1 MRDQITLRLLGGF
14 GVTSG
19 HPRPISISS
28 PRQRALL
35 AYLALQPGYSKS
47 RERLATLVWGNCTDG
62 QARKRFRQSLLRLRR
77 ELAQAGTDPLV
88 GDRDTLALDPAMV
101 TVDAREFLALSAAGN
116 DADLHRAFDLYR
128 GDLLDG
134 ISLEVEPFAEWVS
147 QQRSRFRAIAAQVF
161 ERGAGLQEQ
170 RGDSEGAI
178 AAAERLVA
186 LDASNEAAQRQLIDL
201 LARHCGRSAALMRAE
216 AVAQFVKDEFG
227 CELEPE
233 TQELIAKLRSAAL
246 QHSDPK
252 AAPREEPRAI
262 GAAVA
267 QSSSGSGKS
276 LPAAPAAGTRR
287 RVPRPFLR
295 THSPAGWIWASGL
308 TALLVLVAALAVF
321 RTMGSDGRPMGGA
334 VVQSPNAAELHSPA
348 ASASPAVAVSKA
360 IEWGSI
366 AAIVVLPFSPAPP
379 ESAPVARLA
388 ELISDDLIN
397 NLSRVPGFR
406 VIARS
411 TSIQYAKADVGTLGS
426 DLGVHYAVEGDVRL
440 EDGTVRINI
449 ALIDV
454 TTRLQVWADR
464 YERAEAERHAV
475 QDDIVRALAR
485 QLHVSVMEVRGR
497 VPAGQPG
504 ANATLG
510 KAWAALNLFAFFRGG
525 REAGQLFEEVL
536 RIDPNNVSALT
547 GLGTFKYATAA
558 TRPPSEDSDL
568 MLGQSENLLRR
579 ANALDPNAILPYYFL
594 GLVAT
599 RRGQPEDALP
609 LLEKALELNPSY
621 APAYAAIGYI
631 QMNTG
636 RPTEAIKN
644 IQYSIQFEPEGQLSG
659 ALESISRADLR
670 RARR

>member
-1 MRDQITLRLLGGF
+1 
-14 GVTSG
+14 
-19 HPRPISISS
+19 
-28 PRQRALL
+28 
-35 AYLALQPGYSKS
+35 
-47 RERLATLVWGNCTDG
+47 VWGDCTDG

-77 ELAQAGTDPLV
+77 ELAHAGTDPLV

-116 DADLHRAFDLYR
+116 EADLHRALDLYR

-134 ISLEVEPFAEWVS
+134 ISLEVEPFAEWVH
-147 QQRSRFRAIAAQVF
+147 QERSRFRAIAAQVF
-161 ERGAGLQEQ
+161 ERGARSQEQ

-201 LARHCGRSAALMRAE
+201 LARHCGRTAALMRVE

-252 AAPREEPRAI
+252 AAPREEPQAI

-267 QSSSGSGKS
+267 QSSSGSGES
-276 LPAAPAAGTRR
+276 LPAAPAAGTRP

-295 THSPAGWIWASGL
+295 SHSPAG
-308 TALLVLVAALAVF
+308 
-321 RTMGSDGRPMGGA
+321 
-334 VVQSPNAAELHSPA
+334 
-348 ASASPAVAVSKA
+348 
-360 IEWGSI
+360 SI
-366 AAIVVLPFSPAPP
+366 C
-379 ESAPVARLA
+379 
-388 ELISDDLIN
+388 
-397 NLSRVPGFR
+397 
-406 VIARS
+406 
-411 TSIQYAKADVGTLGS
+411 TLGT

-449 ALIDV
+449 TLIDV
-454 TTRLQVWADR
+454 TTRLQVWAER

-497 VPAGQPG
+497 APAGQPG

-510 KAWAALNLFAFFRGG
+510 RAWAALNLFAFFRGG

-536 RIDPNNVSALT
+536 GIDPNNVSALT

-558 TRPPSEDSDL
+558 TRPPSEDSEL
-568 MLGQSENLLRR
+568 MT
-579 ANALDPNAILPYYFL
+579 P
-594 GLVAT
+594 
-599 RRGQPEDALP
+599 
-609 LLEKALELNPSY
+609 KPS
-621 APAYAAIGYI
+621 
-631 QMNTG
+631 
-636 RPTEAIKN
+636 
-644 IQYSIQFEPEGQLSG
+644 SG
-659 ALESISRADLR
+659 
-670 RARR
+670 